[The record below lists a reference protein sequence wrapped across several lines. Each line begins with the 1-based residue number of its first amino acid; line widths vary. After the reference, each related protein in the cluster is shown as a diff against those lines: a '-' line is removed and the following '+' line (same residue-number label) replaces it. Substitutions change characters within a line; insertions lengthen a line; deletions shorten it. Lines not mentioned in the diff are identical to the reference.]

1 VVSPIWIMLEAG
13 YPHLSRAVST
23 SVPDGFLPSSGGFHL
38 GECQVAAG
46 LLNGQPIGG
55 AQVDAGLATAGR
67 MGDDGGILWYPGRM
81 GLLVFKGFVH
91 HCLGFSSPRT
101 VMISIAGG
109 SNIIRS
115 NEADEYCGSKSNR
128 RGHRGFVLSS
138 TEQVPPGLFRWQGMA
153 LGSLLL
159 PTIRNST
166 VSSMSFQ
173 NLWQNDGEQNCLNF
187 EFFHLCLDSLIY
199 LSWSKYTR

>member
-1 VVSPIWIMLEAG
+1 MLEAG

-101 VMISIAGG
+101 VMISKLLGVQT
-109 SNIIRS
+109 SSDRMRRMNIVVPSQIEGVTVDSSCLRQSRS
-115 NEADEYCGSKSNR
+115 RRASSDGKAWHWVLYCC
-128 RGHRGFVLSS
+128 
-138 TEQVPPGLFRWQGMA
+138 QP
-153 LGSLLL
+153 
-159 PTIRNST
+159 
-166 VSSMSFQ
+166 
-173 NLWQNDGEQNCLNF
+173 
-187 EFFHLCLDSLIY
+187 
-199 LSWSKYTR
+199 